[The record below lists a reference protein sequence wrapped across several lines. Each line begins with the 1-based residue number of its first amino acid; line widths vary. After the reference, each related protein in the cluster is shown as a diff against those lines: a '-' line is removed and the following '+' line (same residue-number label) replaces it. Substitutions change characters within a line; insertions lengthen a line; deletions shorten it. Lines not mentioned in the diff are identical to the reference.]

1 MNAFDVVVVILL
13 AYSLFRGLSKGF
25 IIEVSGMIALF
36 FGIMGSFKFSSLVG
50 NYLTQYVEWSPKIIQ
65 AVSFI
70 LLFIGIV
77 YAISI
82 FAKMLTK
89 ALKIVALGGLNRLL
103 GGLFGIIKWGII
115 LSALTL
121 VFKEI
126 NSFMTLMSPSIL
138 DESITF
144 PILEELGAFLFD
156 WVMQIETLQEQQI
169 VVI

>member
-1 MNAFDVVVVILL
+1 
-13 AYSLFRGLSKGF
+13 
-25 IIEVSGMIALF
+25 
-36 FGIMGSFKFSSLVG
+36 
-50 NYLTQYVEWSPKIIQ
+50 
-65 AVSFI
+65 
-70 LLFIGIV
+70 
-77 YAISI
+77 
-82 FAKMLTK
+82 MLTK

-115 LSALTL
+115 LSALIL

>member
-1 MNAFDVVVVILL
+1 
-13 AYSLFRGLSKGF
+13 
-25 IIEVSGMIALF
+25 
-36 FGIMGSFKFSSLVG
+36 
-50 NYLTQYVEWSPKIIQ
+50 
-65 AVSFI
+65 
-70 LLFIGIV
+70 
-77 YAISI
+77 
-82 FAKMLTK
+82 
-89 ALKIVALGGLNRLL
+89 L

-126 NSFMTLMSPSIL
+126 NTFMTLMSPSIL